1 MSESNV
7 LHMTARR
14 ARGYF
19 SALFAQLRN
28 DGVVIDGDQSMRSGD
43 AITKDGALSGN
54 GHALVGFAS
63 LKSGIHNVF
72 GFAPLQ
78 DDVFVNTLVAIRHEE
93 RHCRVFD
100 MIRSGNCGES
110 LLCAHVAKQ
119 GSNSYYVFNRT
130 CFATEID
137 AEYHGVMGAYN
148 DLIALCDEDDAER
161 LICDYVNDRCTNY
174 AYYIVSHDG
183 ASFSSISQIED
194 AFFDAYELST
204 SLDSVV
210 RDVHGILD
218 VSKKYKQIRAGWFED
233 AAIAPLVSHGGI
245 IRPECRTVF
254 DAMWDAGNGN
264 KDRMMASLAIRA
276 MPELVAFYGLAA
288 CDDLSLQKVF
298 GKDVASV
305 VDKAF
310 AYVKHDCRTPIKI
323 VVFDDVEND
332 EFCL

>member
-1 MSESNV
+1 MSNRFLRGFSCHDALKMVATLLTDSLSESDWSWEFDSHLSVSQGSADDGVKLSSRNV
-7 LHMTARR
+7 LV
-14 ARGYF
+14 G
-19 SALFAQLRN
+19 SC
-28 DGVVIDGDQSMRSGD
+28 GID
-43 AITKDGALSGN
+43 K
-54 GHALVGFAS
+54 GFLGRFVEVDEA
-63 LKSGIHNVF
+63 
-72 GFAPLQ
+72 
-78 DDVFVNTLVAIRHEE
+78 VFVRFLVSARHELRHFDVCEMIRHGS
-93 RHCRVFD
+93 CPD
-100 MIRSGNCGES
+100 D
-110 LLCAHVAKQ
+110 LLWAHAAKQ
-119 GSNSYYVFNRT
+119 GARSYYLFNRT

-137 AEYHGVMGAYN
+137 AEYHGVMEAYA
-148 DLIALCDEDDAER
+148 DLVGLSDEECAKE
-161 LICDYVNDRCTNY
+161 LICEYVNTQCEKFS
-174 AYYIVSHDG
+174 YYVDLPG
-183 ASFSSISQIED
+183 GGRFETVDQIED

-210 RDVHGILD
+210 RDVHGIPD

-245 IRPECRTVF
+245 MRPECKPVF
-254 DAMWDAGNGN
+254 DVMWDAGNGN

-276 MPELVAFYGLAA
+276 MPELVAFYGSTV

-310 AYVKHDCRTPIKI
+310 SYVKHDCRTPIKI